1 MPVTACPA
9 PREGWQRS
17 QQQRTVPA
25 VQDSRAVWAEPANP
39 ALFLCQDLLAP
50 CTALGKVFCA
60 QRWHWKAGSSSGTA
74 LLRWEFIFWAV
85 CSPLWQF
92 LSVETSL
99 GVFPFLVW
107 FGLKLQQKVRTE
119 TTARGSECFTMS
131 TTSESGFSE
140 ELNSLLFPVL
150 KIPHQVVT
158 GDCWLVWAGLNTP

>member
-1 MPVTACPA
+1 MSWIIPSSANCPRGTRVPVTACPA

-74 LLRWEFIFWAV
+74 LL
-85 CSPLWQF
+85 L
-92 LSVETSL
+92 L
-99 GVFPFLVW
+99 GVYFLGCLLPALAVLECRDQSGCVSFPCVVW
-107 FGLKLQQKVRTE
+107 IKTPAE
-119 TTARGSECFTMS
+119 SEDRNNCQR
-131 TTSESGFSE
+131 
-140 ELNSLLFPVL
+140 
-150 KIPHQVVT
+150 I
-158 GDCWLVWAGLNTP
+158 